1 MTESRRWTTGQP
13 RWQCSICGQRFPDAT
28 RLSQHACPQRH
39 STPDEATE
47 QEIQDLAHKIAAI
60 LRAQG
65 VTVDTEDLQ
74 GYLRRYWPPR
84 SWDPIAW
91 ADAYRAELGK
101 KDA

>member
-1 MTESRRWTTGQP
+1 MT
-13 RWQCSICGQRFPDAT
+13 A
-28 RLSQHACPQRH
+28 
-39 STPDEATE
+39 TPDEATE
-47 QEIQDLAHKIAAI
+47 QEIQDLAQKIAAI

-74 GYLRRYWPPR
+74 GYLRRDWPPR
-84 SWDPIAW
+84 SWDPMAW